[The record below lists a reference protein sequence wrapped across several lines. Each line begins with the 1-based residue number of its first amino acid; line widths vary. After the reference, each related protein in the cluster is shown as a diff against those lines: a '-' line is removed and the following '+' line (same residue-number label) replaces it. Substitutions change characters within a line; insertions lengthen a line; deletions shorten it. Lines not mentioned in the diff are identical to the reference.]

1 MSRFEKAA
9 AASVLFGFDKS
20 MLTDDGKQ
28 RLATLVQQAG
38 DRERY
43 VLEVRGFTD
52 ATGNPEYNLQ
62 MMADDLQISR
72 HKLSHIINSGQ
83 QKNFYKFINQF
94 RVAEVK
100 LMLTDPSYHH
110 YSVLG
115 IAMECGFN
123 AKTSFNRI
131 FKEETGLT
139 PTEYKLAL
147 EKETK
152 ARKPSFG

>member
-1 MSRFEKAA
+1 S
-9 AASVLFGFDKS
+9 D
-20 MLTDDGKQ
+20 
-28 RLATLVQQAG
+28 
-38 DRERY
+38 
-43 VLEVRGFTD
+43 
-52 ATGNPEYNLQ
+52 
-62 MMADDLQISR
+62 
-72 HKLSHIINSGQ
+72 
-83 QKNFYKFINQF
+83 
-94 RVAEVK
+94 
-100 LMLTDPSYHH
+100 LTDPSYQH